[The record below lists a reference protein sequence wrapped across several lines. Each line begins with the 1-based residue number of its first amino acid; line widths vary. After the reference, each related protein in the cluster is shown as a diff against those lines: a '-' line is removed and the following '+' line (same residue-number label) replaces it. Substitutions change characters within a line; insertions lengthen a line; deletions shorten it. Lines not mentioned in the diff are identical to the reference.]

1 MFRMSGPIAAVLV
14 TVLAAAPAVAG
25 PLPGYYDSECI
36 GQVIEGRWSESY
48 VNDVPGYIGNTVHA
62 ASWNGVALG
71 TQWELVDAAIAAD
84 PVMVGNTVDGS
95 GNGTVTW
102 YTVYGGGVLTLTDQG
117 DWWNPLDL
125 GDHYT
130 VTVTSYTHTTQVRYS
145 GGVPV
150 EQSTI
155 VEMSGTFD
163 GYYPPYEV
171 SFLVA
176 QALQIDE
183 GDLAAFQAYQAVHGD
198 FPQWL
203 PVCEDYGQWG
213 VAQLIQMQ
221 IVPEPATMGLLGIGL
236 GTLMLSGLRRR
247 RRR

>member
-1 MFRMSGPIAAVLV
+1 MFRMNGPIVTVLV

-25 PLPGYYDSECI
+25 PLPGYYDSEFI
-36 GQVIEGRWSESY
+36 GQIIEGRWSESY
-48 VNDVPGYIGNTVHA
+48 VDGVPGDIGNTVHA

-71 TQWELVDAAIAAD
+71 TQWVLAGAAIDAD
-84 PVMVGNTVDGS
+84 PVMIGNTVDGS
-95 GNGTVTW
+95 GNGTMTW
-102 YTVYGGGVLTLTDQG
+102 FTTYDGGVLTLTDQG
-117 DWWNPLDL
+117 LWWNSGDL

-130 VTVTSYTHTTQVRYS
+130 VTVTLYTHTTQIHFS

-171 SFLVA
+171 DFLVA

-183 GDLAAFQAYQAVHGD
+183 GGLAAYEAYQASHGD
-198 FPQWL
+198 FPDWL
-203 PVCEDYGQWG
+203 PLGEDVGQWG
-213 VAQLIQMQ
+213 VAQMIQMR

-236 GTLMLSGLRRR
+236 GALMLRGLRRR
-247 RRR
+247 SGT